1 MAFMDN
7 KQISIMKKYLLL
19 LALPLL
25 VACSINN
32 DEPLDKF
39 SSSYIPNVIGTW
51 KITSIS
57 NVDNEASMGWN
68 NWHECWGDIYLHF
81 QSDGSCTTS
90 YINASEEIIERQQQ
104 GLPEFPY
111 VYSRYEV
118 GENGIRC
125 YKPEYQGIDL
135 ALFEWQYVSENKI
148 IVILKNGM
156 YCMLSSYS
164 NPQLYMTW
172 ERQPFKN

>member
-1 MAFMDN
+1 MTFIDN

-19 LALPLL
+19 LAFPLL
-25 VACSINN
+25 VACSTDK
-32 DEPLDKF
+32 DEPVDKI
-39 SSSYIPNVIGTW
+39 SSRYVPNVIGTW
-51 KITSIS
+51 KITNIS
-57 NVDNEASMGWN
+57 NVNNGASLKWDD
-68 NWHECWGDIYLHF
+68 WHKYWGDIYLHF

-104 GLPEFPY
+104 GLAEFPY

-118 GENGIRC
+118 GEKGIRC
-125 YKPEYQGIDL
+125 YEPEYQALDL

-148 IVILKNGM
+148 IVILKDGM
-156 YCMLSSYS
+156 YCALSSYS

-172 ERQPFKN
+172 ERHPFKN

>member
-1 MAFMDN
+1 MTFIDN

-25 VACSINN
+25 VACSTDNN
-32 DEPLDKF
+32 EPIDKF
-39 SSSYIPNVIGTW
+39 SSRYVPNVIGTW
-51 KITSIS
+51 KITNIS
-57 NVDNEASMGWN
+57 NVDNGASLKWDA
-68 NWHECWGDIYLHF
+68 WHKYWGDIYLHF
-81 QSDGSCTTS
+81 KSDGSCSTS
-90 YINASEEIIERQQQ
+90 YVDSSEQIMERQQQ
-104 GLPEFPY
+104 GLPSFPY

-118 GENGIRC
+118 GDKGIRC
-125 YKPEYQGIDL
+125 YEPEYQAIDM

-148 IVILKNGM
+148 IVILKDGM

-172 ERQPFKN
+172 ERHPFKN